1 MDKIRVAIADDNK
14 LMADVLEEII
24 QQDQDMEIVGKAS
37 DGEEA
42 YQLIRSKHPDVM
54 LLDIIMPK
62 LDGLSVM
69 DKVHNDNDL
78 TKRPAFIVVT
88 AIGQEKVTENAFAM
102 GADYYIMK
110 PFDGEMIRRRI
121 KQRRRPEALRSVRR
135 RKRPGRVT

>member
-1 MDKIRVAIADDNK
+1 
-14 LMADVLEEII
+14 
-24 QQDQDMEIVGKAS
+24 
-37 DGEEA
+37 
-42 YQLIRSKHPDVM
+42 M

-69 DKVHNDNDL
+69 DKVHNDSEL

-121 KQRRRPEALRSVRR
+121 KQM
-135 RKRPGRVT
+135 RPGMTAAARRSSGAFAVERGKRGLHKPQSGDRCYQYDP

>member
-14 LMADVLEEII
+14 LMANVLEEII

-69 DKVHNDNDL
+69 D
-78 TKRPAFIVVT
+78 
-88 AIGQEKVTENAFAM
+88 
-102 GADYYIMK
+102 
-110 PFDGEMIRRRI
+110 
-121 KQRRRPEALRSVRR
+121 
-135 RKRPGRVT
+135 